1 MSSDS
6 KDGMLPTR
14 LICARYNI
22 TNRTVDRWEKSGIL
36 PTPVRING
44 IRYWRQHELE
54 RRERESFFQHA
65 RKTKTAEPGLTRI
78 DARDGREPR

>member
-6 KDGMLPTR
+6 KDRMLPTR
-14 LICARYNI
+14 LICARYNV

-44 IRYWRQHELE
+44 VRYWRQHELE
-54 RRERESFFQHA
+54 RRERELLS
-65 RKTKTAEPGLTRI
+65 TRTQ
-78 DARDGREPR
+78 DQDCRTGTRRYRRQGRS

>member
-6 KDGMLPTR
+6 KGGMLPTR

-44 IRYWRQHELE
+44 VRYWRHHELE
-54 RRERESFFQHA
+54 RRERELFQ
-65 RKTKTAEPGLTRI
+65 TRTQ
-78 DARDGREPR
+78 DQDRRTGTQPYRRERRS